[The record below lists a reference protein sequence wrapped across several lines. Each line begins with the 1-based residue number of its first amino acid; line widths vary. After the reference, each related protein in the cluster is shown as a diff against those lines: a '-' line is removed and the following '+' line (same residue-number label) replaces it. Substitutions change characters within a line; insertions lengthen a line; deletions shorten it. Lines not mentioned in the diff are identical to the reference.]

1 MERAALVLALALL
14 AADSVAGS
22 EVAKVPVESF
32 ELANGMKFLAV
43 VRPELAAV
51 SAGWVARVG
60 SANERPGITG
70 MSHFFEHMM
79 FKGSR
84 TLGTRDIERD
94 LEIIDEQEQL
104 QDRMRA
110 THREQRERYRLGG
123 VGGSFPLPACAP
135 GPVGRPTTVAAASGG
150 R

>member
-43 VRPELAAV
+43 VRPELATV

-70 MSHFFEHMM
+70 LSHLFEHMM
-79 FKGSR
+79 FKG
-84 TLGTRDIERD
+84 THVIGTSDIAKD
-94 LEIIDEQEQL
+94 LKLMAQMDSVKAEIRKEEQAQI
-104 QDRMRA
+104 
-110 THREQRERYRLGG
+110 QRLRLGQI
-123 VGGSFPLPACAP
+123 SDLQ
-135 GPVGRPTTVAAASGG
+135 
-150 R
+150 